1 MSCVLRIST
10 PSVEVAVSGMA
21 LKPYRIENGA
31 AHFNVSEASFGDL
44 AAQVNDAIA
53 FLRANRAELS
63 LMTSEHGA
71 SGVLDFAIEW
81 RDVAVQYES
90 FPADLV
96 RAAGN
101 LGLALELSH
110 YPAAR

>member
-1 MSCVLRIST
+1 MV
-10 PSVEVAVSGMA
+10 
-21 LKPYRIENGA
+21 LKPYRIENGVA
-31 AHFNVSEASFGDL
+31 YFNVSEAGFGDL
-44 AAQVNDAIA
+44 AAQVDDAIE
-53 FLRANRAELS
+53 FLRANTAELA
-63 LMTSEHGA
+63 LMINEDSA

-81 RDVAVQYES
+81 RDAAVQYDS

-110 YPAAR
+110 YPAAME